1 MATKGVRVLGLT
13 GVLDALRELPQE
25 VVGKNGGI
33 IRPALRKGGLVMLAQ
48 ARENVQRI
56 VDEVNKDGR
65 MVSTGLAKKSLR
77 VKRVKPLNGQNGEA
91 FIVAVKTEKYAG
103 RLFNRK
109 SKRTGKVTGKQAD
122 LRTNDVLF
130 MLEAGTETR
139 QPMPWMRPAFDSK
152 KDQALATFVAET
164 QKGLERVKKKL
175 DKIASAKAKQ
185 R

>member
-1 MATKGVRVLGLT
+1 MATDGVRVLGLT
-13 GVLDALRELPQE
+13 GVLDALRQLPQE
-25 VVGKNGGI
+25 VVSKGGGI
-33 IRPALRKGGLVMLAQ
+33 IRPALRKGGLVLLKQAQ
-48 ARENVQRI
+48 ENVQRI

-91 FIVAVKTEKYAG
+91 FIVAVKTATYDG
-103 RLFNRK
+103 RQFNRK
-109 SKRTGKVTGKQAD
+109 NKSGKKSGKSVA

-139 QPMPWMRPAFDSK
+139 RPMPWMRPAFDSK
-152 KDQALATFVAET
+152 KDQALATFVAEAA
-164 QKGLERVKKKL
+164 KGLERVQKKL
-175 DKIASAKAKQ
+175 DKIAAAKAKQ